1 MSTNTRAADKV
12 GNEVTEASDAA
23 MLHVLKVVD
32 PRGESTF
39 DAGSDADLIH
49 LVQSLLKSGRADVPG
64 RPRTRLVGSL
74 LANPMVLQRM
84 TRHAGF
90 DFVLDALLRPAVKID
105 LPQSELNGLRAL
117 LRVCEHNRDDMR
129 RFPTR
134 SVGSLFQDEMHLDTL
149 QDETL
154 FYAMRELSAGLGPFL
169 HSLIQHAEQLVKRG
183 QEEDD
188 SAGMQDAALES
199 RTRAEKME
207 GTIFRLKLA
216 AEAGLVDLLPREERE
231 PMQARLIDSRDWL
244 ESWVKRAGTVRLSQ
258 VASPPPSALR
268 PCPSQ
273 LKPAPRRA
281 CGLVS

>member
-64 RPRTRLVGSL
+64 RPGTRLVGSL

-105 LPQSELNGLRAL
+105 LPQAELNGLRAL

-199 RTRAEKME
+199 RTRAEQME

-244 ESWVKRAGTVRLSQ
+244 ESWVKRAGRARLSQ
-258 VASPPPSALR
+258 VASPPLLA
-268 PCPSQ
+268 
-273 LKPAPRRA
+273 RRA
-281 CGLVS
+281 CALVF